1 MLSMAVLMRRV
12 PVGLFLIANGA
23 NPHLEDRTGRDS
35 CDYAQINSVKGIPEL
50 LQCVRNQRVKWFNKE
65 E

>member
-12 PVGLFLIANGA
+12 PVGLFFMANGA

-35 CDYAQINSVKGIPEL
+35 CDYAQINSVRGIPEL
-50 LQCVRNQRVKWFNKE
+50 LQCVRN
-65 E
+65 